1 MKGNPEM
8 SDPTERG
15 LPNPFGGLVDKI
27 EARIEE
33 IKAEAA
39 RRVRV
44 AIALENISIS
54 LSRLKDLDP
63 DNGPTYAACEAE
75 LAARK

>member
-1 MKGNPEM
+1 MDEQ
-8 SDPTERG
+8 ERG
-15 LPNPFGGLVDKI
+15 FNPIGGLVDKI

-44 AIALENISIS
+44 AIALETIDVS

-63 DNGPTYAACEAE
+63 GNAPAYSACEAE